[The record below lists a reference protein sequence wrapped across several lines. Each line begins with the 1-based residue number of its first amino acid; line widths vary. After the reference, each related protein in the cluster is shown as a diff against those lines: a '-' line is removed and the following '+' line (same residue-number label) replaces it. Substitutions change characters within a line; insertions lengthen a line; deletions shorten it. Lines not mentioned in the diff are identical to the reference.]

1 MDNTKFLKNVDL
13 FSEFTSDELKV
24 VDKIVQNEECEEN
37 TIIFNEGEI
46 GDKMYV
52 IENGV
57 VDIKK
62 QIPMSWGIES
72 VRLARL
78 QSGELFG
85 EISLFDSRPRSAGA
99 VAFFKCKLLTI
110 SKSDLENLLDQNPR
124 LAAKM
129 FKQIVRKLGERLRG
143 ADEYVRDLTRNAFH
157 C

>member
-1 MDNTKFLKNVDL
+1 MSKIDFLKKIDI
-13 FSEFTSDELKV
+13 FSGLTNDELKILE
-24 VDKIVQNEECEEN
+24 KIIDEETAPEN

-46 GDKMYV
+46 GTKMYI

-62 QIPMSWGIES
+62 QVPVSWGTET

-85 EISLFDSRPRSAGA
+85 EISLFDDKPRSASA
-99 VAFFKCKLLTI
+99 IAFFKCTLLTI
-110 SKSDLENLLDQNPR
+110 SKSDLEKLTEQNPS
-124 LAAKM
+124 LIVKI
-129 FKQIVRKLGERLRG
+129 FKQIIHKLGSRLRS